1 MFFLSA
7 DLGATTKPWVMQTK
21 VARLVAEEF
30 WEQGDLERQL
40 GKEPD
45 EMMRRELQHK
55 LAFNQVGFLDFVCL
69 PVYRALSALSPA
81 LKPMEEAAASNRQ
94 RYKQQNSK
102 TAKQN
107 KRCIGV
113 DIVPKMLVN
122 ALCLTIR
129 V

>member
-1 MFFLSA
+1 MTAA
-7 DLGATTKPWVMQTK
+7 DLGATTKPWAMQTK

-55 LAFNQVGFLDFVCL
+55 LAVNQVGFLDFVCL

-94 RYKQQNSK
+94 RWSQL
-102 TAKQN
+102 ALEEAEA
-107 KRCIGV
+107 V
-113 DIVPKMLVN
+113 DKLDEEEEDKENLVRN
-122 ALCLTIR
+122 

>member
-1 MFFLSA
+1 
-7 DLGATTKPWVMQTK
+7 MQTK

-55 LAFNQVGFLDFVCL
+55 LAVNQVGFLDFVCL

-81 LKPMEEAAASNRQ
+81 LKPMEEAAVSNRQ
-94 RYKQQNSK
+94 RY
-102 TAKQN
+102 KQN

-113 DIVPKMLVN
+113 DIVPMMLIN
-122 ALCLTIR
+122 TLCLAIR
-129 V
+129 VLLQVVPTRSRGS

>member
-1 MFFLSA
+1 MKSDNVFLSA
-7 DLGATTKPWVMQTK
+7 DLGATTKPWAMQTK

-55 LAFNQVGFLDFVCL
+55 LAVNQVGFLDFVCL

-94 RYKQQNSK
+94 RYKQQNKIKDASEWISF
-102 TAKQN
+102 Q
-107 KRCIGV
+107 
-113 DIVPKMLVN
+113 
-122 ALCLTIR
+122 
-129 V
+129 